1 MKKLFYLAVACAL
14 LAGCR
19 QSDRPVLFH
28 LEGKV
33 LAVAFATTSTNSA
46 IAVQTEQGTFMVL
59 VVGEDNILDKKTIM
73 AIHGLDINLSGKT
86 IAVHGIYRD
95 RHYIARSIQESP

>member
-1 MKKLFYLAVACAL
+1 MKKLFYLVVACAL

-19 QSDRPVLFH
+19 QSDRPVPFH

-33 LAVAFATTSTNSA
+33 LAVAFAATNSA
-46 IAVQTEQGTFMVL
+46 IAVQTEHGTFMVL
-59 VVGEDNILDKKTIM
+59 IVGEDNILDKTIM
-73 AIHGLDINLSGKT
+73 AIHGLDINLPGKKV
-86 IAVHGIYRD
+86 IVHGIYRD

>member
-1 MKKLFYLAVACAL
+1 MKKLFYLVVACAL

-33 LAVAFATTSTNSA
+33 LAVAFAATSTNSA
-46 IAVQTEQGTFMVL
+46 IAVQTKHGTFMVL

-73 AIHGLDINLSGKT
+73 AIHGLGINLSGKR

>member
-19 QSDRPVLFH
+19 QSDRPVPFH

-33 LAVAFATTSTNSA
+33 LAVAFAATNSA
-46 IAVQTEQGTFMVL
+46 IAVQTEHGTFMVL

-73 AIHGLDINLSGKT
+73 AIHGLDITLSGKR

>member
-1 MKKLFYLAVACAL
+1 
-14 LAGCR
+14 
-19 QSDRPVLFH
+19 
-28 LEGKV
+28 
-33 LAVAFATTSTNSA
+33 
-46 IAVQTEQGTFMVL
+46 MVL

-73 AIHGLDINLSGKT
+73 AIHGLDITLSGKR